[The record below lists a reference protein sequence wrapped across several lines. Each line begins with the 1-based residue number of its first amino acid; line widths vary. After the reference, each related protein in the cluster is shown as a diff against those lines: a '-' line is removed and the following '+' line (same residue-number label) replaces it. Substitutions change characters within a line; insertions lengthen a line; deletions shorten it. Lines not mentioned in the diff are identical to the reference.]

1 MTLEEAHDRRT
12 AAYHM
17 AGYCRSVALRNAR
30 NPTEIAKAEIR
41 YRTAI
46 READYAWVND
56 VAAAVQLIGDQ
67 IKCHPTM
74 C

>member
-12 AAYHM
+12 AAYQM
-17 AGYCRSVALRNAR
+17 AGYCRSVAQRHAR
-30 NPTEIAKAEIR
+30 NPTELARAEIR

-46 READYAWVND
+46 READYAWVSD
-56 VAAAVQLIGDQ
+56 VAAAVQRIGDE
-67 IKCHPTM
+67 IKCQGTM

>member
-17 AGYCRSVALRNAR
+17 AGYCRSVAQRNAR
-30 NPTEIAKAEIR
+30 NPTEHARAEIR
-41 YRTAI
+41 YRLAI

-56 VAAAVQLIGDQ
+56 VAAAIQQIGDE
-67 IKCHPTM
+67 IKCHGTM